1 MKNCENLCTAV
12 IRLAGDYSERD
23 NNFIPQS
30 QLVFNVRKNQHED
43 AACPEQQAFRIRL
56 RRESPWSSSLG
67 ARALPDP

>member
-1 MKNCENLCTAV
+1 MKNCENLCTTV

-43 AACPEQQAFRIRL
+43 AACPEQQAF
-56 RRESPWSSSLG
+56 
-67 ARALPDP
+67 